1 MIFYCKNCN
10 KEFEVDDKECKG
22 YYNWK
27 CPECKYIANKKDM
40 SLGFGIIWNC
50 DTGTVK
56 RSSYIDTSSKK
67 ETKETKVKDN
77 PKCSN
82 CKKIS

>member
-1 MIFYCKNCN
+1 MIFYCKNCDI
-10 KEFEVDDKECKG
+10 EFNVDDKECEG

-27 CPECKYIANKKDM
+27 CPKCNYIANKKDM

-56 RSSYIDTSSKK
+56 RSSYIDKSSKK
-67 ETKETKVKDN
+67 EEKDTSK
-77 PKCSN
+77 KCSE
-82 CKKIS
+82 CKKVS